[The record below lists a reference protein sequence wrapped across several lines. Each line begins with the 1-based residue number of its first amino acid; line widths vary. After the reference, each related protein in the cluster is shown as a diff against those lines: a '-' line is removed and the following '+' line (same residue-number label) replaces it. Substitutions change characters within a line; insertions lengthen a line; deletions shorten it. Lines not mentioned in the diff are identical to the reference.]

1 MADLS
6 ILAGATSQSVNVFI
20 QDTRVGTGAGL
31 TGLVFNTAGLT
42 AYYSFSGAVATA
54 TSITLNTLALITTAY
69 SSGGFKEIDATNMPG
84 WYRLDLPNAALATAK
99 GRQVS
104 LHLQGAANMAP
115 CVLKIELTGWDNQD
129 AVHGGLSCLPNTAV
143 TTNASLLTSGVGTD
157 QISVSAGKLLLQA
170 TQAGVTIPTV
180 TTVTNQLTAAQIAT
194 GVWQDATAGD
204 FTTASSIGKALY
216 IANIAPGAAGGH
228 FIAGSNAATTVN
240 FTGNLSGSVGS
251 LTTNNDKTGYTL
263 SAAGV
268 QAVWDALT
276 SALTTVGS
284 IGKLIVTNLD
294 ALISSRMA
302 TYTQPTG
309 FLAATFPGTVAS
321 PTNITAA
328 SGVALTAAYD
338 LAKTAAQAGD
348 AMTLTAAYDAA
359 KTAASATTAAAIKTQ
374 TDKMTF
380 TVANQIDANV
390 LDWKSATAP
399 AMTGDAYA
407 RLGAPVGA
415 SVSADVAA
423 VKTDTAAI
431 KTKTDSLTFTVAGQV
446 DANAES
452 MNATTILGTGTSGDL
467 WRG

>member
-69 SSGGFKEIDATNMPG
+69 TSGGFKEIDATNMPG

-170 TQAGVTIPTV
+170 TQSGVTIPTV

-194 GVWQDATAGD
+194 GVWQDATASD
-204 FTTASSIGKALY
+204 FTTASSIGKSLY
-216 IANIAPGAAGGH
+216 IANVAPGAAGGH
-228 FIAGSNAATTVN
+228 FIAGTNAATSITTALTAN
-240 FTGNLSGSVGS
+240 ITGNITGNLSGSVGS
-251 LTTNNDKTGYTL
+251 LTTNNDKTGYAL

-268 QAVWDALT
+268 QAIWDALT

-321 PTNITAA
+321 TTNITAA

-338 LAKTAAQAGD
+338 LAKTAAQTGDAMTLTAAYNAAKTASQAGD

-359 KTAASATTAAAIKTQ
+359 KTAASATTAAAIK
-374 TDKMTF
+374 
-380 TVANQIDANV
+380 N
-390 LDWKSATAP
+390 
-399 AMTGDAYA
+399 
-407 RLGAPVGA
+407 
-415 SVSADVAA
+415 
-423 VKTDTAAI
+423 
-431 KTKTDSLTFTVAGQV
+431 KTDSLTFTVAGQV

>member
-69 SSGGFKEIDATNMPG
+69 TSGGFKEIDATNMPG

-170 TQAGVTIPTV
+170 TQSGVTIPTV
-180 TTVTNQLTAAQIAT
+180 TTVTNQLTAAAIAT

-216 IANIAPGAAGGH
+216 IANVAPGAAGGH
-228 FIAGSNAATTVN
+228 FIAGTNAATSITTALTAN
-240 FTGNLSGSVGS
+240 ITGNITGNLSGSVGS
-251 LTTNNDKTGYTL
+251 LTTNNDKTGYAL
-263 SAAGV
+263 SSAGV
-268 QAVWDALT
+268 QAIWDALT

-359 KTAASATTAAAIKTQ
+359 KTAASATTAAAIK
-374 TDKMTF
+374 
-380 TVANQIDANV
+380 N
-390 LDWKSATAP
+390 
-399 AMTGDAYA
+399 
-407 RLGAPVGA
+407 
-415 SVSADVAA
+415 
-423 VKTDTAAI
+423 
-431 KTKTDSLTFTVAGQV
+431 KTDSLTFTVAGQV